1 MNTDLYS
8 GDKFGGHTILQTN
21 LWESQH
27 CFLAVIITPIN
38 RTDLNAL
45 METDKSHPTE
55 FTNECI
61 HIFQYFA
68 PLDFLQFTIVEL
80 GVILLVKL
88 NGAFNAKSH
97 PMCAHIL
104 FVLCVSRL
112 VKLTPGT
119 RTSLR
124 CTYKRADTNGLVN
137 E

>member
-1 MNTDLYS
+1 MNAYISCNICTIRFFS
-8 GDKFGGHTILQTN
+8 AQHT
-21 LWESQH
+21 EYE
-27 CFLAVIITPIN
+27 VKVG
-38 RTDLNAL
+38 R
-45 METDKSHPTE
+45 K
-55 FTNECI
+55 
-61 HIFQYFA
+61 
-68 PLDFLQFTIVEL
+68 LQFTVVEL

-97 PMCAHIL
+97 PMCAHI